1 MSFFISTINFKMYFL
16 YVQDLLFP
24 FEGLLVVCVLL
35 VYLTL
40 KKTVNTSN
48 LGIKNSTS
56 FCLFL

>member
-1 MSFFISTINFKMYFL
+1 MYFL